1 MIFGLALLSFVILG
15 HSMGG
20 EARTLSALWQSNT
33 GLLSAGS
40 LLFGMGLLF
49 YFLNKNNDL

>member
-1 MIFGLALLSFVILG
+1 
-15 HSMGG
+15 MGG